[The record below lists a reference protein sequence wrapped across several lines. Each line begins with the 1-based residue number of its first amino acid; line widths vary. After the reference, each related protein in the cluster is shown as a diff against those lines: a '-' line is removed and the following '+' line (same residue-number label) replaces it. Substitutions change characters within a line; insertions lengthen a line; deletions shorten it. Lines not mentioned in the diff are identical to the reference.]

1 MMSKKTKT
9 LIEGFFK
16 ITQDEEL
23 RKASL
28 QEPEDV
34 VKTDEEQMLERI
46 IEADP
51 EEKSI
56 DGNDYVELTIEV
68 LQAFLTTKIPFSPV
82 ARVGGADGMRL
93 ARAAFSVI
101 LKFSEQTEAFK
112 SLWDEVEMHGMGIA

>member
-1 MMSKKTKT
+1 LKQKLLNKIDLEKLPLTHGGFDTKYIPMMSKKTKT

-28 QEPEDV
+28 QKPEDV
-34 VKTDEEQMLERI
+34 VKTDEEKMLERI

-68 LQAFLTTKIPFSPV
+68 L
-82 ARVGGADGMRL
+82 
-93 ARAAFSVI
+93 
-101 LKFSEQTEAFK
+101 
-112 SLWDEVEMHGMGIA
+112 